1 MISDF
6 LYNILKILKSRIF
19 IVCLLVVALFAMLIF
34 RIFDLQIVNEN
45 YYMSTYIQ
53 KAEKT
58 IYSPGT
64 RGNIYD
70 CKGKLLAY
78 DSLAYVATFEDTIES
93 DDNKNK
99 KLNEIADKA
108 IKIIEHCGDKIIV
121 DFPIVK
127 DRNGN
132 LKYNFTSDSQ
142 KNLFI
147 RNLFGED
154 PVRDGVDYSL
164 ATPPQ
169 MFYYL
174 KNDLFEIPDYE
185 DFDML
190 FKVMSIRYN
199 VYLNSYQKYV
209 SVVISK
215 NISNET
221 MVAINENK
229 AEIPGVGVEERNIR
243 RYKDSTYFAPIIG
256 YTGTISTEELEKKNE
271 EGSNYVASD
280 VIGKAGIESAEE
292 DELQGKRGEEKIFV
306 DSTGKILSTISKKDS
321 TAGNDVYLSIDS
333 KLQKSAYKLLEKK
346 IASILLSE
354 IVNHDVK
361 EPEDDDNDSKI
372 KLIPAKKVISQLITN
387 NVVSIPTIDSKSS
400 KNEKEFYKEYETS
413 LEKTLKKLEKQLN
426 NSHSTKYNDLN
437 KEYQDYN
444 DYIYDMLKN
453 NGVLLTAS
461 IDTENKVYQ
470 KYIAGKTSTNVFLH
484 EAIRQNWINIE
495 ALKVN
500 QEYLSTEET
509 FDTIVEYI
517 INTFRKD
524 ETFGKKVI
532 QYRVADNTINA
543 CEILLLLYDQDVFE
557 MNKTMYHRLQ
567 SHDSYV
573 AYRFIK
579 KQIKELKITPAQ
591 IALDPCSGSVVVT
604 DPNNGQVKALVT
616 YPSYDNNMLSG
627 SVDPDYWAKLVDDQ
641 SDPLYN
647 RATQGL
653 TAPGSTF
660 KMVTSFTALENE
672 KVGTSEI
679 VNAKGK
685 FKKIKPSPKC
695 WYYPHVHGKIN
706 IEEAIAQSCNYF
718 FFEMGYRLGKVNG
731 KYDSTIG
738 LDKLEKYAT
747 KLGLNMKS
755 GVEITESK
763 PHFSTESSVHSAI
776 GQGSNAY
783 APVQLSRYISTLANG
798 GTNYKLSLINKIA
811 SSNGKTVEK
820 NKAVSKNKVGGQIS
834 TWNVVS
840 RGMRKV
846 ITDGTV
852 TKYFKDTKI
861 KIAGKSG
868 TAQENKKRNDHA
880 LFVAYAPYNDPE
892 ITCTA
897 VIPYGNSS
905 HDSAELAKNVIQY
918 YYGEIDNKDIS
929 KRVKTESS
937 SDGVQ
942 D

>member
-6 LYNILKILKSRIF
+6 LYNIIKILKSRIF
-19 IVCLLVVALFAMLIF
+19 IVMLLVVALFATLIF

-70 CKGKLLAY
+70 CNGKLLAY

-99 KLNEIADKA
+99 KLNKIADKA
-108 IKIIEHCGDKIIV
+108 IKIIENCGDKIIV

-142 KNLFI
+142 KKLFI

-243 RYKDSTYFAPIIG
+243 RYKDSTYYAPIIG
-256 YTGTISTEELEKKNE
+256 YTGTISTEELEAENE
-271 EGSNYVASD
+271 KGNDYVASD
-280 VIGKAGIESAEE
+280 TIGKAGIEAAEE
-292 DELQGKRGEEKIFV
+292 KELQGKRGEEKIFV
-306 DSTGKILSTISKKDS
+306 DSTGKVLSTISKKDS

-400 KNEKEFYKEYETS
+400 KNEKELFKEYETS
-413 LEKTLKKLEKQLN
+413 LEKALKKLEKQLN

-437 KEYQDYN
+437 KEFQDYN

-543 CEILLLLYDQDVFE
+543 CEILLLLYDQGVFD

-672 KVGTSEI
+672 KVGTTEVI
-679 VNAKGK
+679 NAKGK

-706 IEEAIAQSCNYF
+706 IVEAIAQSCNYF

-747 KLGLNMKS
+747 KLGLNTKS

-776 GQGSNAY
+776 GQGSHAY

-834 TWNVVS
+834 TWDAIS

-880 LFVAYAPYNDPE
+880 LFVAFAPYKKPK

>member
-1 MISDF
+1 
-6 LYNILKILKSRIF
+6 
-19 IVCLLVVALFAMLIF
+19 
-34 RIFDLQIVNEN
+34 
-45 YYMSTYIQ
+45 MSTYIQ

-70 CKGKLLAY
+70 CNGKVLAY
-78 DSLAYVATFEDTIES
+78 DTLAYVATFEDTIES

-108 IKIIEHCGDKIIV
+108 IKIIESCGDKIVI

-127 DRNGN
+127 DEYGN
-132 LKYNFTSDSQ
+132 LKYNFTSENQ
-142 KNLFI
+142 KKLFI

-154 PVRDGVDYSL
+154 PVRDGVDYSQ
-164 ATPPQ
+164 ATPPE

-174 KNDLFEIPDYE
+174 KNDLFEIKNYD
-185 DFDML
+185 DFNML
-190 FKVMSIRYN
+190 LKVMSLRYN

-243 RYKDSTYFAPIIG
+243 RYKDSTYYAPIIG
-256 YTGTISTEELEKKNE
+256 YTGTISTEELEEKNE
-271 EGSNYVASD
+271 DGGNYVASD
-280 VIGKAGIESAEE
+280 IVGKAGIESAEE
-292 DELQGKRGEEKIFV
+292 KELQGKRGEEKIFV
-306 DSTGKILSTISKKDS
+306 DSTGKVLSTISKKDS
-321 TAGNDVYLSIDS
+321 TAGNDIYLSIDS

-354 IVNHDVK
+354 IVNHDVVK
-361 EPEDDDNDSKI
+361 KDDDNDDKI
-372 KLIPAKKVISQLITN
+372 NLIPAKKVISQLITN
-387 NVVSIPTIDSKSS
+387 NVVSIPNINSKSS
-400 KNEKEFYKEYETS
+400 KNEKEFYKEYEKS
-413 LEKTLKKLEKQLN
+413 LEKTLKKLERQLK
-426 NSHSTKYNDLN
+426 NSHAPKYNNLN
-437 KEYQDYN
+437 EEFQDYN

-453 NGVLLTAS
+453 NGVLLTSS
-461 IDTENKVYQ
+461 IDTENEVYK
-470 KYIAGKTSTNVFLH
+470 KYVAGDTSTNKFLH
-484 EAIRQNWINIE
+484 EAIRQNWINVE

-500 QEYLSTEET
+500 EEYLSTGET
-509 FDTIVEYI
+509 YDEIVEYI

-524 ETFGKKVI
+524 STFSKKVV
-532 QYRVADNTINA
+532 QYRVGDNTINP

-557 MNKTMYHRLQ
+557 MNKSMYHRLE

-579 KQIKELKITPAQ
+579 RQIKELKITPAQ

-627 SVDPDYWAKLVDDQ
+627 TVDPTYWAKLVDDQ

-660 KMVTSFTALENE
+660 KMVTSFTALEND
-672 KVGTSEI
+672 KIGTTEI

-706 IEEAIAQSCNYF
+706 IVEAIAESCNYF
-718 FFEMGYRLGKVNG
+718 FYEMGYRLGKVGG
-731 KYDSTIG
+731 KYDSTVG
-738 LDKLEKYAT
+738 LDKLEKFAT

-783 APVQLSRYISTLANG
+783 APVQLARYISTLANG
-798 GTNYKLSLINKIA
+798 GDNNKLSLISKIS
-811 SSNGKTVEK
+811 SSNGKTVQK
-820 NKAVSKNKVGGQIS
+820 NKTVMKNTVGGQSS
-834 TWNVVS
+834 TWDAVT

-846 ITDGTV
+846 VTDGTV

-868 TAQENKKRNDHA
+868 TAQENKKRNSHA
-880 LFVAYAPYNDPE
+880 LFVAYAPYNKPKY
-892 ITCTA
+892 TCTA

-905 HDSAELAKNVIQY
+905 HDSAELAKNVLQY
-918 YYGEIDNKDIS
+918 IYGEIDNKDIS
-929 KRVKTESS
+929 KSVKSDSS
-937 SDGVQ
+937 SDGIQ

>member
-19 IVCLLVVALFAMLIF
+19 IVCLLVVALFATLIF

-70 CKGKLLAY
+70 CNGKLLAY

-132 LKYNFTSDSQ
+132 LKYNFTSESQ

-243 RYKDSTYFAPIIG
+243 RYKDSTYYAPIIG
-256 YTGTISTEELEKKNE
+256 YTGTISTEELDAENEKGND
-271 EGSNYVASD
+271 YVASD
-280 VIGKAGIESAEE
+280 VIGKAGIEAAEE
-292 DELQGKRGEEKIFV
+292 KELQGKRGEEKIFV
-306 DSTGKILSTISKKDS
+306 DSTGKVLSTISKKDS

-361 EPEDDDNDSKI
+361 EPEEDDNDSKI

-387 NVVSIPTIDSKSS
+387 NVVSIPTINEKSS

-426 NSHSTKYNDLN
+426 NSHSSKYNDLN
-437 KEYQDYN
+437 KEFQDYN

-453 NGVLLTAS
+453 SGVLLTAS

-509 FDTIVEYI
+509 YETIVEYI
-517 INTFRKD
+517 IDSFRKD

-573 AYRFIK
+573 AYKFIK
-579 KQIKELKITPAQ
+579 RQIKELKITPAQ

-660 KMVTSFTALENE
+660 KMVTSMTALENE
-672 KVGTSEI
+672 KVGTTEI
-679 VNAKGK
+679 INAKGK
-685 FKKIKPSPKC
+685 FKKVKPSPKC

-706 IEEAIAQSCNYF
+706 IVEAIAQSCNYF
-718 FFEMGYRLGKVNG
+718 FFEMGYRLGKING

-811 SSNGKTVEK
+811 SANGKTVQK
-820 NKAVSKNKVGGQIS
+820 NKAVSKNKVGGQMS
-834 TWNVVS
+834 TWDAIK

-852 TKYFKDTKI
+852 TKYFKDTKV

-880 LFVAYAPYNDPE
+880 LFVAYAPFNKPE

-929 KRVKTESS
+929 KRVKTDSS

>member
-19 IVCLLVVALFAMLIF
+19 IVCLLVVALFATLIF

-256 YTGTISTEELEKKNE
+256 YTGTISTEELDKKNE

-470 KYIAGKTSTNVFLH
+470 KYVAGKTSTNVFLH

-509 FDTIVEYI
+509 YDTIVEYI

-579 KQIKELKITPAQ
+579 RQIKELKITPAQ

-834 TWNVVS
+834 TWDVVS

-880 LFVAYAPYNDPE
+880 LFVAYAPYNKPE